1 MADLSKIQDAIAD
14 EQESNVEAVLARG
27 MRQAIR
33 GYAEADVVALPP
45 GFRDEVEA
53 VLVGLWTASAQATGA
68 GLIDEF
74 RAYGFDH
81 METKQ
86 DEETLFERIVQ
97 EFLERFGAS
106 KVTQIVS
113 ATRDQLFRI
122 VQQGQREGLG
132 ITQIAKLMRDQ
143 VSELSR
149 LRAHVIARTETHT
162 SSMYAAQQ
170 VARTSRRPLMKEWVS
185 AEDSRTRDF
194 GEGDGV
200 VDEFSHRAMNGVR
213 VNMSEPYMVP
223 TKYGTREPLMFPGDP
238 SGSPGN
244 TIMCRCVETYH
255 RQED

>member
-1 MADLSKIQDAIAD
+1 MADLSEIQDAIAD
-14 EQESNVEAVLARG
+14 EQEANVETVLARG
-27 MRQAIR
+27 MRKAIK

-45 GFRDEVEA
+45 QFREEVQA
-53 VLVGLWTASAQATGA
+53 ALVGIWTASTEATGA

-74 RAYGFDH
+74 RAYGFDDL
-81 METKQ
+81 ETKQ
-86 DEETLFERIVQ
+86 EEQTLFERIVQ
-97 EFLERFGAS
+97 DFLERFGAS

-122 VQQGQREGLG
+122 VQQGQRDGLG
-132 ITQIAKLMRDQ
+132 IEQIAKLMREQ
-143 VSELSR
+143 VPELAR
-149 LRAHVIARTETHT
+149 LRSHVIARTETHT
-162 SSMYAAQQ
+162 SSMFAAQEI
-170 VARTSRRPLMKEWVS
+170 AKTSRRPLLKEWVS
-185 AEDSRTRDF
+185 AEDARTRDF

-238 SGSPGN
+238 NGSPGN